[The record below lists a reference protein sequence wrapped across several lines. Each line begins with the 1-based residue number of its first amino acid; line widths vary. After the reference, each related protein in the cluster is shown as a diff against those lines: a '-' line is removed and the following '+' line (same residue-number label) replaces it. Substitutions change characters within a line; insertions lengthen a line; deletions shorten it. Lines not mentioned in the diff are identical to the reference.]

1 MLDFLA
7 RLFGREEP
15 SGKQAKER
23 LRLVLVHDRA
33 SISPHLLDM
42 LRVDLIEVLS
52 KYVEIDEDALEVN
65 LEKDSDAMALVA
77 NIPIRGMKSSAATR
91 TAN

>member
-1 MLDFLA
+1 
-7 RLFGREEP
+7 
-15 SGKQAKER
+15 
-23 LRLVLVHDRA
+23 
-33 SISPHLLDM
+33 M